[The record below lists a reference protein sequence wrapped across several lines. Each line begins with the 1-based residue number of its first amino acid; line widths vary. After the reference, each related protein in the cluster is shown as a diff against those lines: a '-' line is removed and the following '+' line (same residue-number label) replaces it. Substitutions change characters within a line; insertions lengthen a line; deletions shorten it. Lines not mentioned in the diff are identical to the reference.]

1 MGGNVPRAPFLE
13 ATIWLGHSL
22 IRCVDAG
29 GALVIKEAARRQ
41 LGVDRK
47 GNPISPGGATQ
58 FIIYIYI
65 YIHTYIYIYLYIYI
79 YIHIQYIYIYI
90 FIRIYIYIYIYTYHT
105 KRCDIYFSCRWG

>member
-58 FIIYIYI
+58 FILVAEPLAESCQG
-65 YIHTYIYIYLYIYI
+65 HPGGYLWCEFLETAAAEVIA
-79 YIHIQYIYIYI
+79 QV
-90 FIRIYIYIYIYTYHT
+90 F
-105 KRCDIYFSCRWG
+105 